1 MSILDITTILHKKLE
16 ALAKKD
22 AIGKRV
28 EPSFSVYVIE
38 VEKIDPSL
46 DCDFYVGS
54 TAHSVLDRFY
64 QHVEGHNLASKPFKY
79 GKGKARRI
87 RWDLMEEFPKF
98 YSRDSVEIAEGLVA
112 KALQSAGW
120 SVHCNKL

>member
-1 MSILDITTILHKKLE
+1 LDITSVLHKKLE

-22 AIGKRV
+22 SIGQRAQ
-28 EPSFSVYVIE
+28 PSFSIYVIE
-38 VEKIDPSL
+38 VEKIDPKL

-54 TAHSVLDRFY
+54 TALSVLDRFY
-64 QHVEGHNLASKPFKY
+64 QHIEGHNLASKPFKY

-98 YSRDSVEIAEGLVA
+98 YTRDSVEIAEGLVA
-112 KALQSAGW
+112 KALQSGGW

>member
-1 MSILDITTILHKKLE
+1 MDITSVLNKKLE

-22 AIGKRV
+22 SIGKRV

-38 VEKIDPSL
+38 VEKIDPKL

-54 TAHSVLDRFY
+54 TALSVLDRFY
-64 QHVEGHNLASKPFKY
+64 QHIEGHNLASKPFKY

-87 RWDLMEEFPKF
+87 RWDIMEEFPKF
-98 YSRDSVEIAEGLVA
+98 YTRDSVEIAEGLVA